1 MEQNVIEQ
9 VFGKDVFN
17 DEVMKEKLPKD
28 VYKSWKKTLENGE
41 DLNQDIANVVAHA
54 MKEWALE
61 HGATH
66 YTHWFQ
72 PMTGITAEKH
82 DSFLSPASDSKPV
95 LEFSGK
101 ELIKGEPD
109 ASSFPSEDIQHGIVH
124 HLHSCV
130 RMLPALHSAS
140 LPHFVHIQ
148 VRHLIRKLL
157 SFVPWKRSAN
167 RLSAS

>member
-61 HGATH
+61 PRR
-66 YTHWFQ
+66 YSLY
-72 PMTGITAEKH
+72 P
-82 DSFLSPASDSKPV
+82 LVPAD
-95 LEFSGK
+95 
-101 ELIKGEPD
+101 D
-109 ASSFPSEDIQHGIVH
+109 RYY
-124 HLHSCV
+124 C
-130 RMLPALHSAS
+130 
-140 LPHFVHIQ
+140 
-148 VRHLIRKLL
+148 RK
-157 SFVPWKRSAN
+157 A
-167 RLSAS
+167 